1 MVKGPKRFVKSDG
14 MNHYKVD
21 INGGERTIYFWSDAP
36 RKITKVLLR
45 LWFKKI
51 RDGGYYNTMQDFFE
65 ECEYRLKD
73 SSDEIERYIYL
84 TLDEVIP

>member
-1 MVKGPKRFVKSDG
+1 MVKGPKRFVKCEG

-21 INGGERTIYFWSDAP
+21 INNGECTIYFWSDAP

-51 RDGGYYNTMQDFFE
+51 RDCGYYNTMQDFFE
-65 ECEYRLKD
+65 ECEYRLKE

-84 TLDEVIP
+84 TLDEVIL